1 MAKILV
7 IDDEQSIRSGVK
19 DLLELKGHT
28 VFTAKSGDEGI
39 KLAQKQLPD
48 LILCDI
54 IMPKTDGYSV
64 LKEIR
69 NNPST
74 TLTPFIFLTSKS
86 DMTELRYGM
95 EMGADDYISKPF
107 FANDLFKSIETRLH
121 KQKIISERLSAKNL
135 LAIPQPDSQP
145 FNDYIFV
152 MVGNQMEFLK
162 IPQIECVTAFG
173 EYTNVYLD
181 GGKKLV
187 VRKFLKEWEAFLP
200 KNIFLRIHRST
211 IINLEYVEKIE
222 KFFKRSFIVH
232 LKFIKQPFIISQR
245 YSAKLKA
252 KNLF

>member
-1 MAKILV
+1 MAKILI
-7 IDDEQSIRSGVK
+7 IDDDKSIRTGVK
-19 DLLELKGHT
+19 DLLELKGYK
-28 VFTAKSGDEGI
+28 VFTAKSGEEGI
-39 KLAQKQLPD
+39 KLAAKNLPD

-54 IMPKTDGYSV
+54 IMSVTDGYTV
-64 LKEIR
+64 LKELRAI
-69 NNPST
+69 SKT
-74 TLTPFIFLTSKS
+74 ALTPFIFLTSKS

-95 EMGADDYISKPF
+95 ELGADDYISKPF
-107 FANDLFKSIETRLH
+107 FANDLFNSIETRLN
-121 KQKIISERLSAKNL
+121 KQKIISDRLSAKIKTPP
-135 LAIPQPDSQP
+135 APQNEQP

-173 EYTNVYLD
+173 EYTNVYLE

-211 IINLEYVEKIE
+211 IINLAHVEKIE

-232 LKFIKQPFIISQR
+232 LRNIKQPFIISQR
-245 YSAKLKA
+245 YSAKLRA

>member
-1 MAKILV
+1 MVKILI
-7 IDDEQSIRSGVK
+7 IDDDKSIRTGVK
-19 DLLELKGHT
+19 DLLELKGYT
-28 VFTAKSGDEGI
+28 VFTAKSGEEGI
-39 KLAQKQLPD
+39 KLAIKNLPD

-54 IMPKTDGYSV
+54 IMPATDGYAV
-64 LKEIR
+64 LKELSA
-69 NNPST
+69 NTKT

-86 DMTELRYGM
+86 DMSELRYGM
-95 EMGADDYISKPF
+95 ELGADDYISKPF
-107 FANDLFKSIETRLH
+107 FANDLFKSIETRLN
-121 KQKIISERLSAKNL
+121 KQKIISERLSAKTK
-135 LAIPQPDSQP
+135 IPISQQSEQP

-162 IPQIECVTAFG
+162 IPQIECITAFG
-173 EYTNVYLD
+173 EYTNVYLE
-181 GGKKLV
+181 GGKKLI

-232 LKFIKQPFIISQR
+232 LKNIKQPFIISQR
-245 YSAKLKA
+245 YSTKLRA